1 MKVVSVVVSILPANL
16 SGASVWK
23 MKIANYTRG
32 FQRQKQI
39 LKKQSCV
46 RNISLKSEM
55 FFLVTEALMC
65 HIVNNLLSGHLSWNC
80 NDQVS
85 VNSLKAF
92 LGWGVGWVFGKRKGI
107 EP

>member
-32 FQRQKQI
+32 FQRKKQI

-85 VNSLKAF
+85 GNSLKAF
-92 LGWGVGWVFGKRKGI
+92 TGCGVGWVFGKRKGI